1 MTNGAKVAVWVVAR
15 IACGLFCGA
24 LATASIAA
32 CATAK
37 PGRPQVVAEEPQAGV
52 ATVEVDAP
60 HTEAPVAAEP
70 APTKAAEA
78 APTPAP
84 PAPPA
89 PSWIEMTPLIRV
101 DRAARTVELKATAVL
116 DVGFLEQYICL
127 AGTRDHEALF
137 VFEGKSSEV
146 HAALLLAGF
155 AQGAPGRWRELQTA
169 DGSFALEKIPPTGDR
184 VSVTVEIAGDAPRPL
199 DFFVRASP
207 VAPAREGMRP
217 PSDFVFAGSRF
228 VRSTRTGVERYVADG
243 SGSLIGLVTF
253 GDETIAAFD
262 VLPDQTSAAEPV
274 WEVWTERMPKP
285 GTAVTVTLRWL
296 APSAGAI
303 AKPRK
308 VRRMKKARSRPRPQ
322 TEPFRGQSW

>member
-1 MTNGAKVAVWVVAR
+1 MTNGAKVAAWVVAR

-37 PGRPQVVAEEPQAGV
+37 PERPQVEAEEPRKGV

-60 HTEAPVAAEP
+60 RTEAPVAAEP
-70 APTKAAEA
+70 APTKAAETT
-78 APTPAP
+78 PT
-84 PAPPA
+84 PA

-137 VFEGKSSEV
+137 VFEGKASEV

-155 AQGAPGRWRELQTA
+155 THGAPGRWRELQAA

-184 VSVTVEIAGDAPRPL
+184 VSVTVGVAGDAPRPL
-199 DFFVRASP
+199 DHFVRASP
-207 VAPAREGMRP
+207 VAPAHEGMRP

-228 VRSTRTGVERYVADG
+228 VRSARTGEERYVADG

-262 VLPDQTSAAEPV
+262 VVPDQASAAEPV

-285 GTAVTVTLRWL
+285 GTAVTVTLRPMAL
-296 APSAGAI
+296 TDEL
-303 AKPRK
+303 KR
-308 VRRMKKARSRPRPQ
+308 
-322 TEPFRGQSW
+322 